1 MDPRIKHIIVLML
14 ENRSF
19 DHMLGHSGLPGT
31 EPLTGTSRTNND
43 DDGEPVSATPD
54 ADYSGDFD
62 PDPGHDF
69 SDVNL
74 QLFGTHTP
82 SPGQP
87 VDMSGFVRSY
97 AEKCG
102 GNVPQSR
109 RIMKG
114 FARSRIPALVTL
126 AENFALCNRWFSSVP
141 GPTLPNRLFAHCG
154 TSGGRLDMSP
164 EYFSGFRTVYEV
176 LDRSGVSA
184 AVYSGGWS
192 STATFSFLLKNQ
204 GSCFA
209 TLEDFYSDCDGDE
222 SDIPPYCF
230 LEPRYSSGFVNGS
243 FLPQNDQHP
252 DSDVR
257 QGDKLVYNVYKA
269 IRKNRKLW
277 ESSILVI
284 TYDEHGGMYDHV
296 APGPITSP
304 DGKTDLGFD
313 FTRLGVRVPA
323 VIVSPYISPSTVSS
337 LLFDHTSLIATAR
350 RQFTGV
356 WQDEALGKRA
366 AAANTFTVPSILN
379 SPILRLDDVP
389 IADPA
394 PPPPSQAELPLN
406 DLQRQ
411 HLVHAVFVESQ
422 LPPHLRTSIDPRTIS
437 TDHEADSYCSRVYA
451 LAGVATGGRR

>member
-1 MDPRIKHIIVLML
+1 ML

-19 DHMLGHSGLPGT
+19 DHMLGHSGLPGING
-31 EPLTGTSRTNND
+31 LTGRSWTNVD
-43 DDGEPVSATPD
+43 DVGEPVPATAD
-54 ADYSGDFD
+54 AGYAGDFD

-82 SPGQP
+82 APGQQ

-97 AEKCG
+97 AEKCSADI
-102 GNVPQSR
+102 SR
-109 RIMKG
+109 SHRIMKG
-114 FARSRIPALVTL
+114 FAPGKIPALFTL
-126 AENFALCNRWFSSVP
+126 AKNFAVCDRWFSSVP

-164 EYFSGFRTVYEV
+164 EYFAGFRTIYEV
-176 LDRSGVSA
+176 LDRANVSA

-222 SDIPPYCF
+222 SDIPQYCF
-230 LEPRYSSGFVNGS
+230 LEPRYSSGFVNET

-252 DSDVR
+252 DSDIR
-257 QGDKLVYNVYKA
+257 QGDKLIYSVYEA

-277 ESSILVI
+277 ESSILVV

-296 APGPITSP
+296 TPDSISSP
-304 DGKTDLGFD
+304 DGKSDLGFD
-313 FTRLGVRVPA
+313 FTRLGVRVPT
-323 VIVSPYISPSTVSS
+323 VIVSPYITAGTVSS

-350 RQFTGV
+350 RQFTGT
-356 WQDEALGKRA
+356 WQDEVLGKRA

-379 SPILRLDDVP
+379 SPMLRNDRVTIP
-389 IADPA
+389 DPT
-394 PPPPSQAELPLN
+394 PPNPSRDELPLN

-411 HLVHAVFVESQ
+411 HVAHAAYVDRE
-422 LPPHLRTSIDPRTIS
+422 LPADMRTGIDPVTVT
-437 TDHEADSYCSRVYA
+437 TDHEADRYCRRVFA
-451 LAGVATGGRR
+451 LVAAITGGRK